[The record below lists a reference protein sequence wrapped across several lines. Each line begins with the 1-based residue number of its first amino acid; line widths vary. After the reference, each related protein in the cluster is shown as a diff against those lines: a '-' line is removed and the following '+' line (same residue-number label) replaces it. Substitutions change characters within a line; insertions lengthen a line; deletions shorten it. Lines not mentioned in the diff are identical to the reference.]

1 MNYKIISYIL
11 GWVINIEGA
20 CMLLPFLCGII
31 YSETSK
37 WAFLICSL
45 ICFLIGLPLT
55 FKKPKNANMFAKEGF
70 VIVALSWIFI
80 SILGAIPFVLTGA
93 IPNFIKALFET
104 ASGFTTTG
112 ASVIPDLN
120 IIPKCVIFWRSFTHW
135 IGGMGVIVFLVAI
148 LPSSSGSNFYMIK
161 AESPG
166 HSVSKLVPRVSH
178 TAKILYGIYI
188 FLTIAEII
196 VLKIGGLNWFESLTL
211 TFGTAGTGGFGIL
224 NSSIAEY
231 SSYVQNAITIFMII
245 FGIDFSFYYLILL
258 RKFKNAIKME
268 EVLGYISII
277 LVSILLVFFNIKDLY
292 PTLREAV
299 EKSAFQVASIITT
312 TGYTTTNYDLWPEF
326 SKTILV
332 LLMFCGA
339 CTGSTGGAMKVSRIM
354 ILAKSIVK
362 EIKMLAHPK
371 SMIKVKFCG
380 KPVEHETLR
389 GINVFFIS
397 YVLIFAV
404 IFLFISLDNFD
415 FTTSFTAVAA
425 TLGNIGPGLS
435 LVGPTCNFSIFSPLS
450 TLMLTF
456 AMIVGRLEI
465 FPILV
470 LFSFKTWKK

>member
-70 VIVALSWIFI
+70 VIVALSWIVI

-112 ASVIPDLN
+112 ASVIPNLD
-120 IIPKCVIFWRSFTHW
+120 IIPKCVIFWRSFTHF

-148 LPSSSGSNFYMIK
+148 LPMSSGSNFFMIK

-166 HSVSKLVPRVSH
+166 HTVSKLVPRVSH

-188 FLTIAEII
+188 FLTLLEI
-196 VLKIGGLNWFESLTL
+196 VFLRLGELNWFESITL
-211 TFGTAGTGGFGIL
+211 SFGTAGTGGFGIV
-224 NSSIAEY
+224 NSGIAEY
-231 SSYVQNAITIFMII
+231 SSYTQNVITIFMII
-245 FGIDFSFYYLILL
+245 FGIDFSFYYLLLL

-268 EVLGYISII
+268 EVLCYIGII
-277 LVSILLVFFNIKDLY
+277 LTSVSLIFFNIKDMY
-292 PTLREAV
+292 PTIREAI
-299 EKSAFQVASIITT
+299 EKSFFQVASIITT
-312 TGYTTTNYDLWPEF
+312 TGYSTADFDLWPEF
-326 SKTILV
+326 SKAILV

-339 CTGSTGGAMKVSRIM
+339 CAGSTGGGMKVSRIM

-362 EIKMLAHPK
+362 EVKILAHPK

-380 KPVEHETLR
+380 KPLEHETLR
-389 GINVFFIS
+389 GINVYFIS
-397 YVLIFAV
+397 YMLIYAV
-404 IFLFISLDNFD
+404 VFLIISLDGFD
-415 FTTSFTAVAA
+415 FTTNFTAVVA
-425 TLGNIGPGLS
+425 TMGNIGPGLS
-435 LVGPTCNFSIFSPLS
+435 QVGPTCNFSIFSPLS
-450 TLMLTF
+450 TLILTF